1 MTEEKKIKGNFPN
14 LRFPEFE
21 GEWEEIRLDDSCDK
35 IGDGIHSTPKYD
47 DTGDYFF
54 INGNNFVKGKI
65 IISESTKRITKT
77 EAEKYNAHTLVENT
91 ILISINGTIGN
102 LALYNGEP
110 VMLGKSACY
119 INPQKTQNRLFTF
132 YQLSTNR
139 ISNYFTS
146 ELTGSTIK
154 NLSLKSI
161 RNTILYSPVSEEQE
175 EIGEFLSLIDQRIET
190 QSKIIEDLKLL
201 KSTIGEKLF
210 NKELYIK
217 KISNWKM
224 TRLSHV
230 LTIPERIKPTY
241 IDKNKLLT
249 VKLHLKGVAKNDNT
263 ETLSI
268 GATNYY
274 IRKKSQFIYGK
285 QNLFN
290 GAFAIIPDELDGYL
304 SSGDVP
310 SLDVDE
316 TKINP
321 LYLMY
326 YLGREYIYKQI
337 EKLAIGSGS
346 KRVHESTL
354 LNLEIP
360 LSTIE
365 EQSYIVKPLYTLD
378 RKITIEEKM
387 LSCLLKEKAYFLRE
401 MFI

>member
-1 MTEEKKIKGNFPN
+1 
-14 LRFPEFE
+14 
-21 GEWEEIRLDDSCDK
+21 
-35 IGDGIHSTPKYD
+35 
-47 DTGDYFF
+47 
-54 INGNNFVKGKI
+54 
-65 IISESTKRITKT
+65 
-77 EAEKYNAHTLVENT
+77 
-91 ILISINGTIGN
+91 
-102 LALYNGEP
+102 
-110 VMLGKSACY
+110 
-119 INPQKTQNRLFTF
+119 
-132 YQLSTNR
+132 
-139 ISNYFTS
+139 
-146 ELTGSTIK
+146 
-154 NLSLKSI
+154 
-161 RNTILYSPVSEEQE
+161 
-175 EIGEFLSLIDQRIET
+175 
-190 QSKIIEDLKLL
+190 
-201 KSTIGEKLF
+201 
-210 NKELYIK
+210 
-217 KISNWKM
+217 M